1 MVIQVKTVITLGG
14 KRAQIG
20 RKHER
25 AFWSTG
31 KVHNF
36 FDLVMVIGCLQNGKI
51 HYGYT
56 EIW

>member
-25 AFWSTG
+25 AFTGTG
-31 KVHNF
+31 KVLY
-36 FDLVMVIGCLQNGKI
+36 FDLGDGNRMPIKWKNSLWI
-51 HYGYT
+51 H
-56 EIW
+56 